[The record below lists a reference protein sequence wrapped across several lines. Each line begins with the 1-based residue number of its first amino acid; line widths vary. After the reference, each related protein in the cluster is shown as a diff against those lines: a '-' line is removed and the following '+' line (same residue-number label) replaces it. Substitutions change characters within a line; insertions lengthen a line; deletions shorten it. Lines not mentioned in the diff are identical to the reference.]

1 MLALSTVYPVSS
13 IENPATSIENQAT
26 SVENKTTSIQKQLT
40 SDEHPVSRIEH
51 SSLAERD
58 RNSSPLQ
65 TTKTKSR
72 GILEDWLAR
81 A

>member
-13 IENPATSIENQAT
+13 I
-26 SVENKTTSIQKQLT
+26 ENKTTSIQKQLT